1 MTENTGRN
9 YKMKTTGIVRRVDE
23 LGRIVIPKE
32 LRRILGI
39 EDNKTYL
46 EIFTEDDTIILQKY
60 RVDRACAI
68 TDKVSNENR
77 VYKENIVLSQGKEV
91 LFE

>member
-1 MTENTGRN
+1 
-9 YKMKTTGIVRRVDE
+9 MKTTGIVRRVDE

-39 EDNKTYL
+39 EDNKTHL
-46 EIFTEDDTIILQKY
+46 EIFTEEDTIILQKY
-60 RVDRACAI
+60 RVGRAYAI

-77 VYKENIVLSQGKEV
+77 VYKENIVLSLEGKEG

>member
-1 MTENTGRN
+1 
-9 YKMKTTGIVRRVDE
+9 MKTTGIVRRVDE

-39 EDNKTYL
+39 EDNKTHL
-46 EIFTEDDTIILQKY
+46 EIFTEEGTIILQKY
-60 RVDRACAI
+60 RVGRVYAI

-77 VYKENIVLSQGKEV
+77 VYKENIVLSPEGKEG